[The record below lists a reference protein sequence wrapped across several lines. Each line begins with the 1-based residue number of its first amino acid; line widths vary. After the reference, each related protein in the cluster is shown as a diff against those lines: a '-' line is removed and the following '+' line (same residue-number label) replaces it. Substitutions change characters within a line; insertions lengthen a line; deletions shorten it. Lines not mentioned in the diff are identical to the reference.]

1 MQNKQE
7 EIKSFSETLKSCY
20 TYGGIERNSYNFK
33 EYIKK
38 YEDILSKPLFDKRY
52 KREAERLKSYK
63 VIPAT
68 YTDTDGLTYNS
79 LVKQ

>member
-1 MQNKQE
+1 MKNKQE

-20 TYGGIERNSYNFK
+20 TYGGIE
-33 EYIKK
+33 
-38 YEDILSKPLFDKRY
+38 DILSKPLFDKIY
-52 KREAERLKSYK
+52 KREAERLKGYK

-68 YTDTDGLTYNS
+68 HTDTDGLTYNS